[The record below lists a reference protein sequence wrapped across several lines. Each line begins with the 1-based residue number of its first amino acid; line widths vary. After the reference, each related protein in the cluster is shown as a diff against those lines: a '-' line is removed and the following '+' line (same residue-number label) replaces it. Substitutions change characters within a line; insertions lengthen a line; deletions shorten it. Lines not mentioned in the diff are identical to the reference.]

1 MSCSRIIKKYILNCG
16 TTVEGESYTF
26 SNDNVT
32 GVGVFS
38 ADTDNAVTFKG
49 IASSGNT
56 ITITNDAGNK
66 TVNLEINPTGIPAL
80 VPQATETVQGKIEL
94 ATAAEV
100 ITGTDTERAVTVAG
114 LVGRTATTLRT
125 GLVRIATNGET
136 AAGALSNVAVSPVGL
151 AYYESFL
158 RHPVTFANA
167 GVRAAEVPDY
177 VGQIGVQQDTFTPY
191 IGTTLVAGSWEP
203 SFFIIG
209 NTMTLTSDT
218 TIDAF
223 GGDLIIT
230 DSNVGQ
236 GGIRVENSGYLDI
249 ETGGVLNLTS
259 NGRVAIDGA
268 SVPTVRLIGT
278 TAIAGQVT
286 SYAISSFINATSTTA
301 DYTIN
306 NAVDLRTYDADTV
319 TTAELAD
326 VVATLIADLNALKL
340 PTLI

>member
-1 MSCSRIIKKYILNCG
+1 MSCVRTIKYILNCG

-38 ADTDNAVTFKG
+38 ADTANAVTFKG

-100 ITGTDTERAVTVAG
+100 ITGTDTERAVTPAG
-114 LVGRTATTLRT
+114 LAGLTATTLRA
-125 GLVRIATNGET
+125 GLVPLATNIDTSTGVST
-136 AAGALSNVAVSPVGL
+136 TRAVTPAGLKSVTNV
-151 AYYESFL
+151 L
-158 RHPVTFANA
+158 RTQSTFAD
-167 GVRAAEVPDY
+167 AAARSTTSPAFI
-177 VGQIGVQQDTFTPY
+177 GQIGVQQDTLAPY
-191 IGTTLVAGSWEP
+191 MGYNTTAGSWEQT
-203 SFFIIG
+203 FIYSGGTTSLGATTTLNADLANLVIQDITDG
-209 NTMTLTSDT
+209 GGGLLMEQGGTLT
-218 TIDAF
+218 IGA
-223 GGDLIIT
+223 
-230 DSNVGQ
+230 
-236 GGIRVENSGYLDI
+236 
-249 ETGGVLNLTS
+249 TGNLNLLS
-259 NGRVAIDGA
+259 SGRTQIDGA
-268 SVPTVRLIGT
+268 DVATVRLLGT
-278 TAIAGQVT
+278 SATAGQMT

-306 NAVDLRTYDADTV
+306 NALDLRTYDADTV

-326 VVATLIADLNALKL
+326 VVATLILDLNSLKL

>member
-136 AAGALSNVAVSPVGL
+136 LAGALSTVAVSPAGL

-158 RHPVTFANA
+158 KHPVTFANA
-167 GVRAAEVPDY
+167 GARSVTVPDY
-177 VGQIGVQQDTFTPY
+177 IGQLGVQQDTGAPY
-191 IGTTLVAGSWEP
+191 LSYNTTAGSWEQV
-203 SFFIIG
+203 FIYSGGTTSLGATTTLNADLANLVIQDVTDSG
-209 NTMTLTSDT
+209 GGLLMEQGGTLTIGATGNLNFLS
-218 TIDAF
+218 
-223 GGDLIIT
+223 
-230 DSNVGQ
+230 
-236 GGIRVENSGYLDI
+236 SGR
-249 ETGGVLNLTS
+249 TQ
-259 NGRVAIDGA
+259 IDG
-268 SVPTVRLIGT
+268 SDVGTVRLLGT
-278 TAIAGQVT
+278 TATAGQIT

-340 PTLI
+340 PTLT